1 MDFQKDQIV
10 TLDNNENYFVANT
23 VDYNGTIYALL
34 VNVNKD
40 DDYMIVKRINENN
53 EITIELVEN
62 EDELTTLSFL
72 LQKNTN

>member
-62 EDELTTLSFL
+62 DDELTTLSFL